1 MSKNPYSV
9 LGISP
14 GASEEEVRTAYREL
28 VRKYHPDQFQ
38 DERAK
43 ELAEAKMREINAAYD
58 QITLGNVQQDQ
69 QQHPGWDPFGYGG
82 RRWTHQQSPYGDPQN
97 QSPYYRSGGSEDSC
111 CQTLTCLCCADSC
124 CECMGGDLCL
134 CC

>member
-1 MSKNPYSV
+1 MNNNPYEV
-9 LGISP
+9 LGIP
-14 GASEEEVRTAYREL
+14 HGASEETVRDAYREL
-28 VRKYHPDQFQ
+28 VRKYHPDQFT
-38 DERAK
+38 DSRAK

-58 QITLGNVQQDQ
+58 AITLGNQ
-69 QQHPGWDPFGYGG
+69 QQTSHSAWSRQQAPNQPPPYG
-82 RRWTHQQSPYGDPQN
+82 SPYSNPN
-97 QSPYYRSGGSEDSC
+97 PSPYYRSGCGGDSC

>member
-1 MSKNPYSV
+1 MNKNPNEV
-9 LGISP
+9 LGIP
-14 GASEEEVRTAYREL
+14 HGASEEQVRDAYREL
-28 VRKYHPDQFQ
+28 VKKYHPDQFADQ
-38 DERAK
+38 RAK

-58 QITLGNVQQDQ
+58 AITLGNQ
-69 QQHPGWDPFGYGG
+69 QQAAGTAWGPGQPPRQSTFYG
-82 RRWTHQQSPYGDPQN
+82 SPYGSPN
-97 QSPYYRSGGSEDSC
+97 QSPYYRSGRGGNSC

>member
-1 MSKNPYSV
+1 MSRNPYTV
-9 LGISP
+9 LGVP
-14 GASEEEVRTAYREL
+14 PNASKEEVRKAYREL

-43 ELAEAKMREINAAYD
+43 ELAEQKMREINAAYD
-58 QITLGNVQQDQ
+58 EITRGNQQYHGQ
-69 QQHPGWDPFGYGG
+69 PWRGAWGAG
-82 RRWTHQQSPYGDPQN
+82 QSPPQQTHWQN
-97 QSPYYRSGGSEDSC
+97 QSPYYQSRSDDNC
-111 CQTLTCLCCADSC
+111 CQTMTCLCCADSC